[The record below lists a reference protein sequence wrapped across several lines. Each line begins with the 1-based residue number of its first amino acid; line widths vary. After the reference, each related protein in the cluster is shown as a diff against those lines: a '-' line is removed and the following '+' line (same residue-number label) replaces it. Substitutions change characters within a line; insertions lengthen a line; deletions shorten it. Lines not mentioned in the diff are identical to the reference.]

1 MSFYVYAC
9 IASAVYLI
17 ATALVA
23 LQSVRHSRFGDKSSA
38 RLRSLCMAL
47 VLAYCMGRR
56 STRCVSTPAECSQAN
71 TVSTCASCVYSK
83 GNHDA
88 ASCHASVHRVAQC
101 HQVRATSDSCSA
113 FDFTLLLLTM
123 CP

>member
-1 MSFYVYAC
+1 MSCYVYAC

-56 STRCVSTPAECSQAN
+56 GMRVSPRQPSAHHAHAVVCFMCVQQGQS
-71 TVSTCASCVYSK
+71 
-83 GNHDA
+83 
-88 ASCHASVHRVAQC
+88 
-101 HQVRATSDSCSA
+101 
-113 FDFTLLLLTM
+113 
-123 CP
+123 